1 MDTSRINSYLIYS
14 AIIII
19 MMASSC
25 GTEETQTV
33 PADLAGKKEF
43 LTLKKKE
50 LKELKATIKIIEDQ
64 IDAAAPKKVKKRTLV
79 TLDTVAIESFYK
91 YVDIQANVV
100 SEDYVNASSEV
111 GGRLINVYA
120 KEGDYVAR
128 GKLLATVDLES
139 IEKQLSEIETTHSLA
154 KTVYER
160 QNRLWEKNIG
170 SEIQLLEAKNNKERL
185 EKSMETLKFQ
195 LGKKNVYAPISGY
208 IDMEFAKAGEMTSP
222 GMPIL
227 SILNTRKVK
236 IVADLPENY
245 LGTVKKGDQVS
256 VYFPALDK
264 EINSSITMLG
274 RSIDPSNR
282 TFKIEIYTDNK
293 SGMLKPNLL
302 AEVKI
307 NNYSKAEAIV
317 LASDLVQEDVNGK
330 QFIFIAQQKDSLL
343 IAKKVNV
350 VLGESYENK
359 IVIEE
364 GIKLND
370 LVILD
375 GARSLSDGNLIA
387 LAK

>member
-1 MDTSRINSYLIYS
+1 
-14 AIIII
+14 
-19 MMASSC
+19 MASSC

-343 IAKKVNV
+343 IAKKINV

-364 GIKLND
+364 GIKIND

>member
-1 MDTSRINSYLIYS
+1 LKKITMYTTRSKSIILFFVAILIIS
-14 AIIII
+14 ACKQEQ
-19 MMASSC
+19 AL
-25 GTEETQTV
+25 E
-33 PADLAGKKEF
+33 DNLNKKEI
-43 LTLKKKE
+43 LTKKKLE
-50 LKELKATIKIIEDQ
+50 LKELKTSIEKLEAE
-64 IDAAAPKKVKKRTLV
+64 IEKEEPPKVKKKTLV
-79 TLDTVAIESFYK
+79 TLDTITLEAFDK

-111 GGRLINVYA
+111 GGRLINIYV
-120 KEGDYVAR
+120 KEGDYVKR
-128 GKLLATVDLES
+128 GKLLASVDLES
-139 IEKQLSEIETTHSLA
+139 LEKQLAEIETTYSLA

-160 QNRLWEKNIG
+160 QDRLWKQNIG

-185 EKSMETLKFQ
+185 EKSMETIKFQ
-195 LGKKNVYAPISGY
+195 LNKKNIYAPISGY

-222 GMPIL
+222 GMPIV

-245 LGTVKKGDQVS
+245 LGSVKKGDQVS

-264 EINSSITMLG
+264 ELNARITMLG
-274 RSIDPSNR
+274 RSIDPTNR
-282 TFKIEIYTDNK
+282 TFKIEVNTDNK
-293 SGMLKPNLL
+293 NGVLKPNLL

-330 QFIFIAQQKDSLL
+330 QYVFLARQQDSHMV
-343 IAKKVNV
+343 AEKVNV

-364 GIKLND
+364 GLQVND
-370 LVILD
+370 LVIID
-375 GARSLSDGNLIA
+375 GARSLSNGNLIA
-387 LAK
+387 LVK